1 MKVSWIMA
9 LLVLSSLATAEEPVS
24 KSFFGGVAIGGMDT
38 VAYHTQEARDSGES
52 VAGNDRYE
60 FEWKGA
66 TWRFANEASRDKFAE
81 NPDKWVP
88 EFNGHCANA
97 LSIGQGLV
105 KTDGS
110 VWQFFDDKL
119 YLFYAEAGLKR
130 WQGGDFR
137 KYRQK
142 AEEAWLEIVQGD

>member
-1 MKVSWIMA
+1 MKASWILA
-9 LLVLSSLATAEEPVS
+9 LVFLSSLAMAEEPVS

-38 VAYHTQEARDSGES
+38 VAYHSEKARDSGQA
-52 VAGNDRYE
+52 VPGKDRYE

-66 TWRFANEASRDKFAE
+66 TWRFANEASRDKFAK

-97 LSIGQGLV
+97 LSLGKGLV
-105 KTDGS
+105 KTDGT
-110 VWQFFDDKL
+110 VWQFFDDRL

-130 WQGGDFR
+130 WQEGNFR
-137 KYRQK
+137 EYRKK
-142 AEEAWLEIVQGD
+142 AEEAWAGIVARE